1 MIIGRISPET
11 QSIIFARGAYPAQ
24 SMPGQFDPLRVVCNE
39 DGVLT
44 DELLTIALA
53 TRGLVFTHRRPEF
66 GEVYVYDA
74 ATLLAAIEREM
85 QD

>member
-1 MIIGRISPET
+1 MILARVSLET
-11 QSIIFARGAYPAQ
+11 QSIVFPRVPL
-24 SMPGQFDPLRVVCNE
+24 SRFPGQFEPLRVVCNE

-66 GEVYVYDA
+66 GEVIVYDA
-74 ATLLAAIEREM
+74 ATLLAHIEREM
-85 QD
+85 GA